1 MNVIQKDAIAG
12 AIGISVADLMR
23 VSRGESLDKQQ
34 TQIDLQ
40 KKTND
45 ILINGFQ
52 ENTDELKK
60 IEENQ
65 KQGGPTA
72 DNLTGVKFEVSA

>member
-1 MNVIQKDAIAG
+1 
-12 AIGISVADLMR
+12 MR

-40 KKTND
+40 KETND
-45 ILINGFQ
+45 ILLNGFQ
-52 ENTDELKK
+52 ENTDELKN
-60 IEENQ
+60 IEENT
-65 KQGGPTA
+65 KQGGATA